1 VSDVTGDATHGVRG
15 TAPAAVPPS
24 REALWR
30 IVGTVLDPEVPVLSV
45 VDLGIVR
52 DIEADDAGV
61 TVTVTPT
68 YSGCPAVQ
76 VIERDI
82 LAALA
87 AHGVPNARI
96 RTVFSPPW
104 TSDWISA
111 DARAR
116 LKAYGIAPPG
126 PVPADDDVLVSLRRR
141 RETTACPFCD
151 STDTELRSAFGST
164 ACKSIAYCNACRQPF
179 ELFKA
184 I

>member
-1 VSDVTGDATHGVRG
+1 VSEERATAA
-15 TAPAAVPPS
+15 APT
-24 REALWR
+24 REELWR
-30 IVGTVLDPEVPVLSV
+30 VLGTVLDPEVPVLSV

-52 DIEADDAGV
+52 DVAVEEDGAV
-61 TVTVTPT
+61 VVTVTPT

-87 AHGVPNARI
+87 AHGVERARI
-96 RTVFSPPW
+96 RTTFAPAW
-104 TSDWISA
+104 TSDWISE
-111 DARAR
+111 DARRR

-126 PVPADDDVLVSLRRR
+126 PASDDDVLVPLRRR
-141 RETTACPFCD
+141 RATAACPFCD

-164 ACKSIAYCNACRQPF
+164 ACKSIAFCNGCRRPF
-179 ELFKA
+179 EVFKA

>member
-1 VSDVTGDATHGVRG
+1 MNPTAEPGARASVDELWDVLR
-15 TAPAAVPPS
+15 
-24 REALWR
+24 
-30 IVGTVLDPEVPVLSV
+30 TVLDPEVPVLSV

-52 DIEADDAGV
+52 DVTVDDVGV

-82 LAALA
+82 LHALA
-87 AHGVPNARI
+87 EHGVADARV

-104 TSDWISA
+104 TSDWIPEE
-111 DARAR
+111 ARAK

-126 PVPADDDVLVSLRRR
+126 PAPTDDDGPLVQLYRR
-141 RETTACPFCD
+141 RETAACPFCD
-151 STDTELRSAFGST
+151 STRTELRSEFGST
-164 ACKSIAYCNACRQPF
+164 ACKSIAYCTDCRQPF
-179 ELFKA
+179 EVFKA

>member
-1 VSDVTGDATHGVRG
+1 MDGDARTAGDAGAAG
-15 TAPAAVPPS
+15 TASPPS
-24 REALWR
+24 REELWR

-52 DIEADDAGV
+52 DVEADASGV

-87 AHGVPNARI
+87 AHGVREARI
-96 RTVFSPPW
+96 RTVYSPAW

-126 PVPADDDVLVSLRRR
+126 PVPADDDVLVPLRRR
-141 RETTACPFCD
+141 RETVACPFCD
-151 STDTELRSAFGST
+151 STDTELKSAFGST
-164 ACKSIAYCNACRQPF
+164 ACKSIAYCHGCRQPF
-179 ELFKA
+179 EIFKA

>member
-1 VSDVTGDATHGVRG
+1 MPTPS
-15 TAPAAVPPS
+15 VPH
-24 REALWR
+24 LWSVLR
-30 IVGTVLDPEVPVLSV
+30 TVLDPEVPVLSV

-52 DIEADDAGV
+52 EVSVEEDGEV
-61 TVTVTPT
+61 VVTVTPT

-82 LAALA
+82 LAAVRA
-87 AHGVPNARI
+87 AGAERARV

-104 TSDWISA
+104 TTEWIS
-111 DARAR
+111 DEARAK

-126 PVPADDDVLVSLRRR
+126 PVDSGSGELIPLRRR
-141 RETTACPFCD
+141 TQSPQCPFCD
-151 STDTELRSAFGST
+151 SRDTELRSEFGST
-164 ACKSIAYCNACRQPF
+164 ACKSIAYCNHCHQPF

>member
-1 VSDVTGDATHGVRG
+1 MLGS
-15 TAPAAVPPS
+15 
-24 REALWR
+24 
-30 IVGTVLDPEVPVLSV
+30 VLDPEVPVLSV

-52 DIEADDAGV
+52 DVAVDERGAV

-87 AHGVPNARI
+87 AHGVSDARV

-104 TSDWISA
+104 TSDWIPA
-111 DARAR
+111 EARAR

-126 PVPADDDVLVSLRRR
+126 PAPADDDVLVQLHRRR
-141 RETTACPFCD
+141 ATPSCPFCD
-151 STDTELRSAFGST
+151 SARTELRSEFGST
-164 ACKSIAYCNACRQPF
+164 ACKSIGYCTDCRQPF
-179 ELFKA
+179 EIFKA